1 MTRQPRRRDGN
12 ISKANGENGARARI
26 IEAAMCELIAG
37 DGDFE
42 IADVARRADV
52 SVGLAYHYFGS
63 KAGLIAVLI
72 TDFHDRHEAVVDHCV
87 DKSLPWSIR
96 EKIRLKASIDFLYAD
111 PATHLMVGKLKSS
124 AEAVAIDTGRRA
136 RSIELAARNV
146 AEGQRRGYISK
157 KIDPTVAGAAII
169 GGINQAVAQALSSRK
184 RPNADQ
190 LTERLWTF
198 ITGGLLLTPQAA
210 PRARPSPPEVGQRFH
225 VELARQS
232 SRPKRSIQSREDR

>member
-1 MTRQPRRRDGN
+1 MKRPPRRRDG
-12 ISKANGENGARARI
+12 IPIRDRSENGARARI
-26 IEAAMCELIAG
+26 VAAAMQELIAG

-96 EKIRLKASIDFLYAD
+96 EKIRLKVSIDFLYAD
-111 PATHLMVGKLKSS
+111 PATRLMVGKLKSS

-169 GGINQAVAQALSSRK
+169 GGINQAVAQALSSPK

-198 ITGGLLLTPQAA
+198 ITGGLLLA
-210 PRARPSPPEVGQRFH
+210 PP
-225 VELARQS
+225 
-232 SRPKRSIQSREDR
+232 SRPKVRSSAA

>member
-1 MTRQPRRRDGN
+1 MKRPPRRRDGTL
-12 ISKANGENGARARI
+12 IQGRSENGARARI
-26 IEAAMCELIAG
+26 VAAAMQELIAG

-184 RPNADQ
+184 RPNAHQ

-198 ITGGLLLTPQAA
+198 ITGGLLLA
-210 PRARPSPPEVGQRFH
+210 PP
-225 VELARQS
+225 
-232 SRPKRSIQSREDR
+232 SRPKVRSSAT